1 MFLLNLAWVKPFS
14 KIFYELR
21 NSSKGRWEMMGGGGG
36 GALVKYAIGNLSKG
50 VFDFEWHMSIGSE
63 AFSLL
68 IYLDTAKFVMRNCL
82 AVI

>member
-36 GALVKYAIGNLSKG
+36 AFVKYAIGSLSKG
-50 VFDFEWHMSIGSE
+50 VFDFEWHMSIESE

-68 IYLDTAKFVMRNCL
+68 IYLDIAKFVMRNCL

>member
-36 GALVKYAIGNLSKG
+36 GGGGG
-50 VFDFEWHMSIGSE
+50 VG
-63 AFSLL
+63 
-68 IYLDTAKFVMRNCL
+68 
-82 AVI
+82 